1 MAITAFQKRVLTAI
15 IIVTLVIT
23 LSPLLGCADLGMAL
37 NRIATAAVQTFMVIS
52 NTMIFMTLYNTME

>member
-1 MAITAFQKRVLTAI
+1 MAITAFQKRVLTV
-15 IIVTLVIT
+15 IVIATLVIT
-23 LSPLLGCADLGMAL
+23 LSPLLGCVDLAMAL